1 MAVWKFQL
9 FSTICMGSENEQ
21 PFGSSR
27 NSPTWRHKEDAREE
41 RGTGNG
47 EKWTGKWK
55 MGNNLTWTP
64 ALSVTSF
71 PILCFVPIFLFPIS
85 RTHSSF
91 QGNLVT
97 SQRSTVLCFHRH
109 VIENKKKF
117 KPFNTESP
125 ECEKW
130 KKINTQKT
138 SPEIRFVPYFISQIF
153 GKMFYPNLQSFVWRR
168 HIGVSLRG
176 TNMAAGNQQKHLSL
190 SFPSK
195 AWLHHFQN
203 S

>member
-1 MAVWKFQL
+1 MNIVNIDVLRNLIHSVYPFIKYQWTFRGPLYYCGHSTIFKACYTAVWKFQL
-9 FSTICMGSENEQ
+9 FSMICIGSENEQ

-71 PILCFVPIFLFPIS
+71 TILCFVPIFHFPIS

-109 VIENKKKF
+109 VIENKKSL
-117 KPFNTESP
+117 NHS
-125 ECEKW
+125 
-130 KKINTQKT
+130 IQKVQNVRN
-138 SPEIRFVPYFISQIF
+138 E
-153 GKMFYPNLQSFVWRR
+153 RR
-168 HIGVSLRG
+168 
-176 TNMAAGNQQKHLSL
+176 
-190 SFPSK
+190 
-195 AWLHHFQN
+195 
-203 S
+203 